1 MALRL
6 LKPAKIELP
15 AAEIAPVAH
24 ERLFTSPVVEFEGRP
39 QAVGY
44 NKDMSFIVAVDI
56 GGTQIRAAA
65 YEPNSITPYAN
76 KRTRTRASEP
86 GVFDRLVQ
94 TIGAV
99 WQPGEVD
106 AIGIAS
112 PGPLDPHT
120 GTILDTPNIKE
131 WNNFPLG
138 QRLCETFGVP
148 VYLDN
153 DANMAG
159 LAEWQ
164 YGAGRGHD
172 NLVYLTVS
180 TGIGGGV
187 ISHGHLLQ
195 GYRGMAAELGHII
208 VDPSGPAC
216 GCGHAGHVESF
227 SSGPAIARYVSEQIQ
242 AGRASVLRDLPKL
255 TAVQVAEA
263 ARQGDE
269 LAISAFERAGYY
281 LGIAVANFLAIFDP
295 SILIFG
301 GGASQAGDLLFLPFQ
316 ASLKQHVF
324 HPHYLDDLTI
334 TKAALGDDAGL
345 LGALALARLAVERGE
360 RLKSQ

>member
-1 MALRL
+1 M
-6 LKPAKIELP
+6 
-15 AAEIAPVAH
+15 
-24 ERLFTSPVVEFEGRP
+24 
-39 QAVGY
+39 
-44 NKDMSFIVAVDI
+44 NMSFIVAVDI

-65 YEPNSITPYAN
+65 YEPNSITPFAQ

-94 TIGAV
+94 TIEAV

-131 WNNFPLG
+131 WVNFPVG
-138 QRLCETFGVP
+138 PRLCDTFGVP

-164 YGAGRGHD
+164 YGAGRGVND
-172 NLVYLTVS
+172 IVYLTVS

-187 ISHGHLLQ
+187 ISNGELMQ
-195 GYRGMAAELGHII
+195 GSRGMAAELGHII
-208 VDPSGPAC
+208 VDPNGPLC
-216 GCGHAGHVESF
+216 GCGQRGHVEAF
-227 SSGPAIARYVSEQIQ
+227 SSGPALARYVAEQIKAGKETSLQ
-242 AGRASVLRDLPKL
+242 ASPRP

-263 ARQGDE
+263 AQQGDA

-281 LGIAVANFLAIFDP
+281 LGIAVANYLAIFDP
-295 SILIFG
+295 SMVIFG
-301 GGASQAGDLLFLPFQ
+301 GGASQAGDLLFKPFRE
-316 ASLKQHVF
+316 SLKKHTF

-345 LGALALARLAVERGE
+345 LGALALASLAVERDE
-360 RLKSQ
+360 RLKSR

>member
-1 MALRL
+1 
-6 LKPAKIELP
+6 
-15 AAEIAPVAH
+15 
-24 ERLFTSPVVEFEGRP
+24 
-39 QAVGY
+39 
-44 NKDMSFIVAVDI
+44 MSFTVAVDI

-65 YEPNSITPYAN
+65 YESNCITPFAQ
-76 KRTRTRASEP
+76 KRTPTHTSEP

-94 TIGAV
+94 AIDAV
-99 WQPGEVD
+99 WQPGNVA

-120 GTILDTPNIKE
+120 GTILDTPNIPE
-131 WNNFPLG
+131 WVDFPVG
-138 QRLCETFGVP
+138 PKLCEVFGVP

-187 ISHGHLLQ
+187 ISSGHLLQ
-195 GYRGMAAELGHII
+195 GFHGMGAELGHVI
-208 VDPSGPAC
+208 VDPNGPAC
-216 GCGHAGHVESF
+216 SCGGKGHVESYA
-227 SSGPAIARYVSEQIQ
+227 SGPAIVRYVLEQIKG
-242 AGRASVLRDLPKL
+242 GRKSSLPAQPKP
-255 TAVQVAEA
+255 TAAQVADA
-263 ARQGDE
+263 ALQGDA
-269 LAISAFERAGYY
+269 LAVSAFERAGHY

-301 GGASQAGDLLFLPFQ
+301 GGASQAGDLLFQPFRE
-316 ASLKQHVF
+316 SLEEHVF
-324 HPHYLDDLTI
+324 HPYYLDDLII

-345 LGALALARLAVERGE
+345 LGALALARLALEQNE
-360 RLKSQ
+360 RLMSQ